1 MGDHKAILLLPNDR
15 IGDWW
20 ASMSH
25 IKNPKKGE
33 EGRQELLRRAIEIG
47 LDVMEGRV
55 VTVSPEQ
62 YNVLTAFEV
71 LGKGGYLGLIH
82 LDMIKTIKAKD
93 EGGEP

>member
-1 MGDHKAILLLPNDR
+1 MG
-15 IGDWW
+15 
-20 ASMSH
+20 H
-25 IKNPKKGE
+25 IKNHKKGE
-33 EGRQELLRRAIEIG
+33 AGRQELLRRAIEIG
-47 LDVMEGRV
+47 LDVMEGRL

-71 LGKGGYLGLIH
+71 LGQCGYLGLIH